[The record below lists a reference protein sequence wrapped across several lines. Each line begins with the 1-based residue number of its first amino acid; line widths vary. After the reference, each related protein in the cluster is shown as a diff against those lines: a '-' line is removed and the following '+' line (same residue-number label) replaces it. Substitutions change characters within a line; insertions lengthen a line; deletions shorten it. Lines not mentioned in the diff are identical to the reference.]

1 VTIYNSYRTI
11 YFGVVETMAMEE
23 PLYMIMSFNPFRSTS
38 HQHEAPPPTRPPQ
51 PQRLDTSDDSWHTN
65 APQQNNNNNQ
75 YNNNHNPHPPPS
87 YKSSTALSWLQSW
100 ATSSSTTTTIQS
112 PQQTSISSSSIIV
125 THSDGTKHQHSTST
139 PPISQLPPAESIM
152 SRGTGNSNSSC
163 SPKSEEYTKEELEEI
178 DNVIKNTIPPLPL
191 HNRITEDGDCS
202 VDLHH
207 DLPPYPQPRTAPRVH
222 TIDSTPRVVNKPLL
236 EDFPDKSKAT
246 KQNSRRKASSSP
258 SKIIHPKEETTF
270 PGFTLYQTAK
280 QQYVQGQ
287 YSMALDTTTNCL
299 SFQQLAL
306 KSGSHAATAA
316 VQQATKEMD
325 TSPKNTSI
333 PNPNNNAEMMTPLDM
348 RSHFATSVGSSVLN
362 AVQSLKTA
370 DSPNRIRHKQ
380 YTHSMLSNT
389 ISNLISKYP
398 LHPCVAQS
406 LLLRAHV
413 LAACSIDIDGDLLVQ
428 SIQHV
433 EMAVAM
439 LRGLNI
445 MDEELARP
453 LVYFAKLKTQLGQ
466 YSEADLA
473 YTEAINILQTV
484 RINVKR
490 SHKHAYQTE
499 GEDSEIVAK
508 CEQYLQQINDET
520 AHALYLQGKSY
531 QCQQMYAHAFDCYE
545 QALKLYNK
553 SIVSYKRNSLKVKC
567 IVRCMRSRSAL
578 EKRVSSYWDD
588 ANII

>member
-1 VTIYNSYRTI
+1 
-11 YFGVVETMAMEE
+11 MAMEE
-23 PLYMIMSFNPFRSTS
+23 PLYMIMNFNPFRSTS
-38 HQHEAPPPTRPPQ
+38 HQQEAAPPTRPPQ

-65 APQQNNNNNQ
+65 APQHINNNHQ

-100 ATSSSTTTTIQS
+100 ATSSSTTTTTIHS
-112 PQQTSISSSSIIV
+112 PQHTSVSSSSIIV

-139 PPISQLPPAESIM
+139 PPISHPPPAKSITM
-152 SRGTGNSNSSC
+152 IRGTGNSC
-163 SPKSEEYTKEELEEI
+163 SPTSEEYTKEELEEI

-191 HNRITEDGDCS
+191 QNTTTEDGDCS

-207 DLPPYPQPRTAPRVH
+207 DLPPYPQPRSAPKAH

-236 EDFPDKSKAT
+236 EDFPQSKVT
-246 KQNSRRKASSSP
+246 LQNSRREASNTSAQNQ
-258 SKIIHPKEETTF
+258 IIHPKEETTF

-287 YSMALDTTTNCL
+287 YSKALDTTTNCL

-306 KSGSHAATAA
+306 KSGTHAATAA
-316 VQQATKEMD
+316 VQQAVKEVD
-325 TSPKNTSI
+325 ISPTNTSI
-333 PNPNNNAEMMTPLDM
+333 PNLNNNADMTPLDM

-380 YTHSMLSNT
+380 HTHPILSNN

-398 LHPCVAQS
+398 LHPCVAQT

-413 LAACSIDIDGDLLVQ
+413 LAACSNDDHDLLMQ

-439 LRGLNI
+439 FRKLVI
-445 MDEELARP
+445 IDEELARP
-453 LVYFAKLKTQLGQ
+453 LIYFAKLKTQLGQ

-473 YTEAINILQTV
+473 YTEAIKILQTV
-484 RINVKR
+484 RMKVKR
-490 SHKHAYQTE
+490 SLKHALQTE
-499 GEDSEIVAK
+499 GEDSDLIAE
-508 CEQYLQQINDET
+508 CNQYLQQINDEV

-531 QCQQMYAHAFDCYE
+531 QCQQMYAQAFDYYN

-553 SIVSYKRNSLKVKC
+553 SSASYKRNSLKVKC
-567 IVRCMRSRSAL
+567 IARCMRSRSAL

-588 ANII
+588 TNII

>member
-1 VTIYNSYRTI
+1 
-11 YFGVVETMAMEE
+11 MAMEE
-23 PLYMIMSFNPFRSTS
+23 PLYMIMNFNPFRSTS
-38 HQHEAPPPTRPPQ
+38 HQHEEAPTSQ

-65 APQQNNNNNQ
+65 YVPQQNNTTNTTQ
-75 YNNNHNPHPPPS
+75 YNNNHNLNPHPPPS

-100 ATSSSTTTTIQS
+100 ATSSSTTHTTTIQS
-112 PQQTSISSSSIIV
+112 PQHTSISSSSIIV

-139 PPISQLPPAESIM
+139 PPISHLPPAESITM
-152 SRGTGNSNSSC
+152 SRGTGNSN
-163 SPKSEEYTKEELEEI
+163 EEYTKEDLEEI
-178 DNVIKNTIPPLPL
+178 DNVIQNSIPPLPL
-191 HNRITEDGDCS
+191 HDTTTEDGNCS

-207 DLPPYPQPRTAPRVH
+207 DLPPYPQPRSAPKAH

-236 EDFPDKSKAT
+236 EDFPL
-246 KQNSRRKASSSP
+246 QNSRRKASSSP

-316 VQQATKEMD
+316 VQQATKEVD
-325 TSPKNTSI
+325 TSPTNTSI
-333 PNPNNNAEMMTPLDM
+333 PNTINNADMTPLDL
-348 RSHFATSVGSSVLN
+348 RSQFATSVGSHVLS

-380 YTHSMLSNT
+380 HKHPMLSNT

-398 LHPCVAQS
+398 LHPCVAQT

-413 LAACSIDIDGDLLVQ
+413 LAACSIDTDGDLLVQ

-445 MDEELARP
+445 IDEELARP

-473 YTEAINILQTV
+473 YTEAISILQTV
-484 RINVKR
+484 RMKVKR
-490 SHKHAYQTE
+490 SHKQALQTKE
-499 GEDSEIVAK
+499 KESEIVAE
-508 CEQYLQQINDET
+508 CDQYLQQINDEV
-520 AHALYLQGKSY
+520 AHAFYLHGKSH
-531 QCQQMYAHAFDCYE
+531 QCQQMYAQAFDCYE
-545 QALKLYNK
+545 QALKLYSK
-553 SIVSYKRNSLKVKC
+553 SSATNKRNSLKVKC
-567 IVRCMRSRSAL
+567 IVRCMKSRSAL

-588 ANII
+588 TNII

>member
-1 VTIYNSYRTI
+1 MD
-11 YFGVVETMAMEE
+11 GVESTMAMEE
-23 PLYMIMSFNPFRSTS
+23 PLYMIMNFNPFRSTS
-38 HQHEAPPPTRPPQ
+38 HQHEEAPTSQ

-65 APQQNNNNNQ
+65 APQHINNNHQ

-100 ATSSSTTTTIQS
+100 ATSSSTTHTTTIQS
-112 PQQTSISSSSIIV
+112 PQHTSISSSSIIV

-139 PPISQLPPAESIM
+139 RPISHLPPAESITM
-152 SRGTGNSNSSC
+152 SRGTGNSN
-163 SPKSEEYTKEELEEI
+163 EEYTKEELEEI
-178 DNVIKNTIPPLPL
+178 DNVIQSSIPPLPL
-191 HNRITEDGDCS
+191 HDTITEDGNCS

-207 DLPPYPQPRTAPRVH
+207 DLPPYPQPRAAPKAH

-246 KQNSRRKASSSP
+246 KQNRRREASTTSAQN
-258 SKIIHPKEETTF
+258 KIIHPKEETTF
-270 PGFTLYQTAK
+270 PRFTLYQTAK

-316 VQQATKEMD
+316 VQQAVKEVD
-325 TSPKNTSI
+325 ISPTNTSI
-333 PNPNNNAEMMTPLDM
+333 PNPNNNADMMTPLDM

-362 AVQSLKTA
+362 AVQSLKPA

-380 YTHSMLSNT
+380 HTHPILSNT

-398 LHPCVAQS
+398 LHPCVAQT

-413 LAACSIDIDGDLLVQ
+413 LAACSIDTDDNLLVQ
-428 SIQHV
+428 AIQHV

-445 MDEELARP
+445 IDEELARP

-473 YTEAINILQTV
+473 YTEAINILQIV
-484 RINVKR
+484 RMKVKQ
-490 SHKHAYQTE
+490 SHKHVFQTE
-499 GEDSEIVAK
+499 GEESEIVAE
-508 CEQYLQQINDET
+508 CNQYLQQINDEV
-520 AHALYLQGKSY
+520 AHALYLHGKSH
-531 QCQQMYAHAFDCYE
+531 QCQQMYAQAFDCYE
-545 QALKLYNK
+545 QALKLYSK
-553 SIVSYKRNSLKVKC
+553 SNASYKKNSLKVKC
-567 IVRCMRSRSAL
+567 IVRCMKSRSAL

-588 ANII
+588 AYII